1 MNSVFVFRFRFRF
14 GVVFRFQFRFRF
26 ASFDFDFDLCYSFDF
41 DLAVSISISIWQF
54 RFVSFD
60 FDLQVSISIWLFR
73 FDGSFGFVFWN
84 SCQMFESLLRSAY
97 LFIVFITLQNVTFLD
112 ECEAPVARRVQ
123 WQPNPLKLW
132 PAFEFLSQICRVF
145 QGNCRCH
152 LPSLGIILAIFFI
165 LCDLSSSRLSIL
177 SANTSVIPKI
187 HFANQICEDS
197 APNNSFRTT
206 KILLAS
212 MNLAGIQCHVR

>member
-1 MNSVFVFRFRFRF
+1 M
-14 GVVFRFQFRFRF
+14 
-26 ASFDFDFDLCYSFDF
+26 SFCVQLTYS
-41 DLAVSISISIWQF
+41 
-54 RFVSFD
+54 
-60 FDLQVSISIWLFR
+60 LF
-73 FDGSFGFVFWN
+73 S
-84 SCQMFESLLRSAY
+84 Y
-97 LFIVFITLQNVTFLD
+97 NVTFLD

-187 HFANQICEDS
+187 HFPNQICEDS
-197 APNNSFRTT
+197 APNSLVSNHQ
-206 KILLAS
+206 
-212 MNLAGIQCHVR
+212 NLACKHESCWDNGDILEHKFDDSWTLKRA